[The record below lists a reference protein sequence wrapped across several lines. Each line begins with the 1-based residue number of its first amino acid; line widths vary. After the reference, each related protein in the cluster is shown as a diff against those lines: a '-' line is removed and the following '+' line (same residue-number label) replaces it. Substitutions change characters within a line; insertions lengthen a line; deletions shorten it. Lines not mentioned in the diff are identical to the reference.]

1 MKRLTFGTIEEIR
14 TKFGIDLLK
23 LLEDEK
29 VLDRFANYAES
40 LPIMEYFFEEDFRND
55 PNCDF
60 DFIKEKTM
68 QFIQELSRFF
78 PNDQRM
84 LLALVFAKTEA
95 IQEQFKEVEQSMN
108 DLLLKASESISSGL
122 PEHAE

>member
-1 MKRLTFGTIEEIR
+1 MKRLTYGTIEEIR

-29 VLDRFANYAES
+29 VLDRFSNFADS

-95 IQEQFKEVEQSMN
+95 IQEQLKEVEQSMSG
-108 DLLLKASESISSGL
+108 LLQKASASIISDL
-122 PEHAE
+122 PERAE

>member
-108 DLLLKASESISSGL
+108 DLLLKASESISSAL

>member
-1 MKRLTFGTIEEIR
+1 MKRLTYGTIEEIR

-29 VLDRFANYAES
+29 VLDRFSNFADS
-40 LPIMEYFFEEDFRND
+40 LPIMEYFFEKDFRND

-95 IQEQFKEVEQSMN
+95 IQEQLKEVEQSMSG
-108 DLLLKASESISSGL
+108 LLQKASASIISDL
-122 PEHAE
+122 PERAE

>member
-1 MKRLTFGTIEEIR
+1 MKRLTYGTIEEIR

-95 IQEQFKEVEQSMN
+95 IQEQLKEVEQSMSG
-108 DLLLKASESISSGL
+108 LLQKASASIISDL
-122 PEHAE
+122 PERAE

>member
-1 MKRLTFGTIEEIR
+1 MKRLTYGTIEEIR

-29 VLDRFANYAES
+29 VLDRFSNFADS

-108 DLLLKASESISSGL
+108 DLLLKASESISSDL
-122 PEHAE
+122 PERAE